1 MIMKIF
7 IAFRFTG
14 EDDKE
19 LKENI
24 QGICSSLEKAG
35 HEHFC
40 SYWKEDYYRKN
51 NFTKKQILEHAFEEL
66 DKSDAV
72 LAFVNSEERSEGML
86 LEIGYALA
94 KGKSFILAIRKG
106 IRTTFIHQTAD
117 QIIEFESMEELF
129 ERLRK
134 IR

>member
-1 MIMKIF
+1 MKIF

-94 KGKSFILAIRKG
+94 KGKRFILAIRKG